1 MKVSGAACGNVNR
14 GGAEESLGKSRVFL
28 GKVLKVRNT
37 MKILTFVSHRA
48 RILKL
53 VFDYSGRYYSYR
65 LLWSGRDELLSAVD
79 VMVAPWE
86 IDADDDF
93 LPSKL

>member
-1 MKVSGAACGNVNR
+1 MKVSGAACGNLNR
-14 GGAEESLGKSRVFL
+14 GGAEESLGKSLAFL

-37 MKILTFVSHRA
+37 MKIKTLCA
-48 RILKL
+48 MEPGILRL

-65 LLWSGRDELLSAVD
+65 LLWSGGDELLSPVD

-86 IDADDDF
+86 IDADGDF